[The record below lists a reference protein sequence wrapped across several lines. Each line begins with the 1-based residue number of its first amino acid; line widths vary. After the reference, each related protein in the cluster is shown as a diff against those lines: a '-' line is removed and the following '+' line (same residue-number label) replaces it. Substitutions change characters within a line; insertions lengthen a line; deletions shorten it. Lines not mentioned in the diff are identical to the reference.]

1 LRHFGRFNQAYS
13 VVGID
18 PSLIK
23 YLECLKKNNSK
34 TIDQRRG
41 FMEIADLKRE
51 AEMVWQR
58 LGKAQECL

>member
-1 LRHFGRFNQAYS
+1 LRRFGRFNQAYS